1 MTDGKRLCLNM
12 IVKNEMANLG
22 PCLAALADHIGCWV
36 IGDTGSSDGTQ
47 DFIIAFFAERN
58 LPGELHSFPFHNFEQ
73 ARNAALDHAY
83 ASPLQY
89 DYLLFADADMELVVE
104 DPGFRAQLTGAGYR
118 LLQRTAGGLSYWNA
132 RLARRDA
139 GARYHG
145 VTHEYLDV
153 PGSVEALRGVW
164 YKDHAS
170 GSNRVDKFER
180 DIRLLTG
187 ALETEPDNH
196 RYWFYLAQSYKD
208 AGRPAEAA
216 KTYAKRAEMGGWEE
230 EAWYAQMAR
239 ARCLRELGDE
249 GEFLRE
255 ALAAFNRR
263 PQRAEPLYDLAKYY
277 RDHGMNDA
285 SVLFS
290 EAGLA
295 IPRPEED
302 VLFLEDFVYTAGL
315 REEYSIAANYAR
327 DPARKDRGHAACNWL
342 ALSRE
347 VPGAQRDLA
356 RSNLF
361 FYIEPAAA
369 LMPSFAACQVDFTPP
384 DGYRAINPSV
394 ARRGGDVLLVQR
406 TVNYELTDGF
416 YHTPKDAPIDTRN
429 FLLRLNDELQIES
442 SAEIL
447 PPVDFPE
454 PSYQLV
460 RGIEDL
466 RLFVWRDSLWC
477 CGTVRELTP
486 EGWCEQVLA
495 RIDDRIAGQCRLT
508 D

>member
-12 IVKNEMANLG
+12 IVKNEMANLER
-22 PCLAALADHIGCWV
+22 CLGALADHIDSWV

-47 DFIIAFFAERN
+47 DFIMAFFADRG

-89 DYLLFADADMELVVE
+89 DYLLFADADMELVVD

-118 LLQRTAGGLSYWNA
+118 LLQCTAGGLSYWNA

-249 GEFLRE
+249 G
-255 ALAAFNRR
+255 
-263 PQRAEPLYDLAKYY
+263 
-277 RDHGMNDA
+277 
-285 SVLFS
+285 VL
-290 EAGLA
+290 
-295 IPRPEED
+295 
-302 VLFLEDFVYTAGL
+302 
-315 REEYSIAANYAR
+315 
-327 DPARKDRGHAACNWL
+327 
-342 ALSRE
+342 
-347 VPGAQRDLA
+347 
-356 RSNLF
+356 
-361 FYIEPAAA
+361 
-369 LMPSFAACQVDFTPP
+369 
-384 DGYRAINPSV
+384 
-394 ARRGGDVLLVQR
+394 VLLSDCVRVEQP
-406 TVNYELTDGF
+406 GW
-416 YHTPKDAPIDTRN
+416 TPS
-429 FLLRLNDELQIES
+429 E
-442 SAEIL
+442 
-447 PPVDFPE
+447 
-454 PSYQLV
+454 
-460 RGIEDL
+460 
-466 RLFVWRDSLWC
+466 
-477 CGTVRELTP
+477 
-486 EGWCEQVLA
+486 
-495 RIDDRIAGQCRLT
+495 
-508 D
+508 